1 MRRTGNATVE
11 DTYAR
16 VVQAL
21 TKDPDVSHGGA
32 NGFGAGALK
41 VDGKIFAMISSKE
54 EFVVK
59 LPKGK
64 VAALVKTG
72 KGERFNPGRGRI
84 MKEWLAVRNTSLD
97 WIEIAR
103 EACEFVKQ
111 GKRSR

>member
-1 MRRTGNATVE
+1 MRKTANVTVE
-11 DTYAR
+11 DKYSR

-21 TKDPDVSHGGA
+21 TKDPAVSHGGA

-64 VAALVKTG
+64 VAELVKTG
-72 KGERFNPGRGRI
+72 KGERFNPGHGRI
-84 MKEWLAVRNTSLD
+84 MKEWLAVSNTSLD